1 MNGNSESAEVP
12 LTDSVYQEIPTSS
25 GTVLITRVSQARPD
39 DMHAL
44 YLAGDWWQDD
54 WDNHYLAALVEMSFA
69 FVAAIAP
76 DGAWIGM
83 GRLISDG
90 VSDAYL
96 QDIVVLPS
104 WEGNG
109 IGSAMVRCLLAICKE
124 HGITW
129 IGTIGG
135 PQTEYF
141 YRKFGFSRMCGY
153 IPMRYE
159 R

>member
-1 MNGNSESAEVP
+1 MNDHSGSAERPV
-12 LTDSVYQEIPTSS
+12 TDSVYYEILTSS
-25 GTVLITRVSQARPD
+25 GTVLITRVSQARPG
-39 DMHAL
+39 DMQAL
-44 YLAGDWWQDD
+44 YLAGDWWQDE
-54 WDNHYLAALVEMSFA
+54 WDDRYLSALVKMSFA
-69 FVAAIAP
+69 FVAATAP
-76 DGAWIGM
+76 DGSWIGM

-109 IGSAMVRCLLAICKE
+109 IGSAIVRSLLAICKE